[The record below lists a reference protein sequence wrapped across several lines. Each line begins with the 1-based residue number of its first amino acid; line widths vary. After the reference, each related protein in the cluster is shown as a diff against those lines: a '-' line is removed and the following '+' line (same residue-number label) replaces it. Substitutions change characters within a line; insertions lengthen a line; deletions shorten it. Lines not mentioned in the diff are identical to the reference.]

1 MTFLSM
7 VHLEVPVVPD
17 ASTARRWA
25 TQELADPV
33 YHRGKSLLSRLL
45 VVVATLMAL
54 FVTTS
59 APAGAADDYPWR
71 TDTTQSSDRWGFTK
85 RQCVSFVAWRMAQRG
100 TRLDNRTQGWSH
112 ARNWDDAA
120 RRLRYAWLR
129 EVAAARGANWVA
141 TGHTANVEA
150 VYADG
155 SVRLAQYNM
164 YGNRSYSL
172 MRAKAPRYLYVGI
185 GAAR

>member
-1 MTFLSM
+1 M
-7 VHLEVPVVPD
+7 
-17 ASTARRWA
+17 R
-25 TQELADPV
+25 
-33 YHRGKSLLSRLL
+33 LLSRLL

-120 RRLRYAWLR
+120 RRLRYGVGTRPVTGAIAQWNANEASPFYTDGSTR
-129 EVAAARGANWVA
+129 PNGTMRAGSYGHVAY
-141 TGHTANVEA
+141 VEA

-185 GAAR
+185 GAPR